1 MSEDTRGRVYVEFG
15 GKIVSYV
22 SIIAV
27 MESKRGP
34 SVMVMEGMSPIRHH
48 CCRIDKGSSQDHP
61 SEVKGRSGVGES
73 ATGPVNEACQSHLP
87 IPVGLFPL

>member
-1 MSEDTRGRVYVEFG
+1 MEVG
-15 GKIVSYV
+15 GKIVSHV

-48 CCRIDKGSSQDHP
+48 FCRVEKGSSQDHP
-61 SEVKGRSGVGES
+61 SAVKGRSGVGES
-73 ATGPVNEACQSHLP
+73 VTGPVIGACVSG
-87 IPVGLFPL
+87 V